1 MSAPIVIVGGV
12 AAGPKMA
19 AKARR
24 EDPEVPI
31 VLITDEPVIS
41 YAACG
46 TPYFLGGVA
55 PRRESMLVREAD
67 QFAADNRVEVLTRHR
82 ATAIDPAGHTV
93 TVRNL
98 ETGESFTQPYAKLGL
113 ATGARPFVPP
123 IRGLKAEGV
132 FTLRSVVDAFAIDDY
147 IRAHDVQRVVVAGAG
162 FIGVEVVENFRRRGM
177 AVTLVEL
184 APQVLPP
191 VDPVV
196 AEAAAREIE
205 SHGVELLLGSRVEA
219 VEADHRGRISRVV
232 TDRGP
237 IDTQML
243 ILGVGVR
250 PNAELAAEAGLTI
263 GETGA
268 IWVDPTMRTSDP
280 DIYAAGD
287 CAEQTH
293 LVSGRPTWIPL
304 GSTANKQGRTAA
316 INLTGGHD
324 TFPGV
329 AGTALVQVF
338 DLNIGRTGLQER
350 DFARLG
356 LAVETAI
363 VPQGDR
369 PGYMPGAAEIVLVL
383 HAEQGT
389 RRLLGAQAYGPGEV
403 SKRIDVLAVAL
414 SAGMTVDQLASL
426 DLGYAPPYAPAL
438 DVVITAANVLRN
450 KLDQATPGIGPSALR
465 ECADGK
471 CLVDCREPEEYAAGR
486 LPGARLMPLRSI
498 AERSGELDPEA
509 EVVVYCKGGLRSAE
523 AVRRL
528 RHNGVKQAVYLDG
541 GLTAWGGTVEG

>member
-1 MSAPIVIVGGV
+1 M
-12 AAGPKMA
+12 
-19 AKARR
+19 
-24 EDPEVPI
+24 
-31 VLITDEPVIS
+31 
-41 YAACG
+41 
-46 TPYFLGGVA
+46 
-55 PRRESMLVREAD
+55 
-67 QFAADNRVEVLTRHR
+67 LTRHR
-82 ATAIDPAGHTV
+82 ATAIDPAAHTV
-93 TVRNL
+93 AVRNL

-113 ATGARPFVPP
+113 ATGARPFIPP
-123 IRGLKAEGV
+123 IRGLRAEGV
-132 FTLRSVVDAFAIDDY
+132 FTLRSVTDAFAIDDY
-147 IRAHDVQRVVVAGAG
+147 VRAHDVQRVVVAGAG

-205 SHGVELLLGSRVEA
+205 SHGVELLLTSRVEA
-219 VEADHRGRISRVV
+219 VEADHRGRITRVV

-250 PNAELAAEAGLTI
+250 PNAELAAEAGLRI

-268 IWVDPTMRTSDP
+268 IWVDEAMRTSDP

-304 GSTANKQGRTAA
+304 GSTANKQGRVAA
-316 INLTGGHD
+316 VNMTGGHD

-414 SAGMTVDQLASL
+414 SAGMTVDQLAHL

-450 KLDQATPGIGPSALR
+450 KLDQATPGITPTALR

-471 CLVDCREPEEYAAGR
+471 CLVDCREPDEFAAGH
-486 LPGARLMPLRSI
+486 LPGARLLPLRSI
-498 AERSGELDPEA
+498 AERCGELDPEA

-541 GLTAWGGTVEG
+541 GMTTWGGAVEG